1 MDMKLTAASLRFRA
15 GMGGD
20 AAIYSVAGTVPN
32 LNAGNL
38 FDITSGNNRSDPDA
52 RQRKS
57 VGRQMV
63 IIAVIAALLFPALS
77 SARKRALTKRS

>member
-1 MDMKLTAASLRFRA
+1 MKLTAASLRFRA

-38 FDITSGNNRSDPDA
+38 ISRLGTTEATR
-52 RQRKS
+52 
-57 VGRQMV
+57 MT
-63 IIAVIAALLFPALS
+63 LLDWVM
-77 SARKRALTKRS
+77 TW

>member
-38 FDITSGNNRSDPDA
+38 ISRLGTTEATR
-52 RQRKS
+52 
-57 VGRQMV
+57 MT
-63 IIAVIAALLFPALS
+63 LLDWVM
-77 SARKRALTKRS
+77 TW